1 MNNFEK
7 NITFVIVS
15 FKSSHIIEKCI
26 QSINSNIKI
35 IVVENSDDVLVKK
48 HLENKFLNV
57 EVVIAKQNLGY
68 GNGNNLGISKVKT
81 QYVFILNPDTVL
93 EKNCLNE
100 LSKAQTNLK
109 DNFTILAP
117 NLLNNYGYFLSKK
130 NNSQN
135 EILEVDY
142 GKGNN
147 LGISKVKTQYAF
159 ILNPDAI
166 LEKNCLN
173 ELLKAQTNLKD
184 NFTILAPNLSN
195 NYGYFSN
202 KNNNSQNEILEVDY
216 VKGFAI
222 LINLNKI
229 KFDKIFDE
237 NFFLFLEEIDLC
249 KRIKDSGGK
258 IFVALNSKIQHAGK
272 HSSEYNFNI
281 ELCRNWHWM
290 WSLFYYNYKHSGVLF
305 AYKITVGKLF
315 SSIFKLFIALIFFK
329 KKIF

>member
-35 IVVENSDDVLVKK
+35 IVVENSDDVSVKK
-48 HLENKFLNV
+48 YLENKFLNV
-57 EVVIAKQNLGY
+57 EVVIAKQNLG
-68 GNGNNLGISKVKT
+68 
-81 QYVFILNPDTVL
+81 
-93 EKNCLNE
+93 
-100 LSKAQTNLK
+100 
-109 DNFTILAP
+109 
-117 NLLNNYGYFLSKK
+117 
-130 NNSQN
+130 
-135 EILEVDY
+135 Y

-159 ILNPDAI
+159 ILNPDSI

-315 SSIFKLFIALIFFK
+315 SSIFKLFIALISFNK
-329 KKIF
+329 KNFLIHCYRLSGLFNAFLKKPAWCRPDNI